1 MDEQDSN
8 SGWFGCWRRLADAD
22 RTHGPFTDGSSL
34 TQAGDQLWQVF
45 SAHAFTS
52 GGGSEGFGLGWHSRT
67 DLEQLPA
74 EQGRLETKQPD
85 LPGQGRASERYRRI
99 S

>member
-8 SGWFGCWRRLADAD
+8 SGRFGCWRRLADAD

-45 SAHAFTS
+45 SAHACRHETFMMCDHDP
-52 GGGSEGFGLGWHSRT
+52 GSRWT
-67 DLEQLPA
+67 AD
-74 EQGRLETKQPD
+74 
-85 LPGQGRASERYRRI
+85 I
-99 S
+99 